1 MIPDKSQHFSMQNEE
16 EVLRPCAG
24 STVKEQRGA
33 RVDCVWVRQG
43 ALRVSEQAGS

>member
-33 RVDCVWVRQG
+33 RVDCVG
-43 ALRVSEQAGS
+43 EAGCLRVSGAGR